1 MCDPVDVFSLVLI
14 FGIFVRMT
22 WWLFSTCSGSVG
34 GSVDIAP
41 AVAEE
46 EVEEE
51 DFPEP
56 KVDVTHIHVTTLD
69 EVVSVSF
76 ESQNPRNKLQ

>member
-1 MCDPVDVFSLVLI
+1 L
-14 FGIFVRMT
+14 
-22 WWLFSTCSGSVG
+22 
-34 GSVDIAP
+34 VDIAP
-41 AVAEE
+41 VAAEE
-46 EVEEE
+46 EAEEE

-76 ESQNPRNKLQ
+76 KIPNP